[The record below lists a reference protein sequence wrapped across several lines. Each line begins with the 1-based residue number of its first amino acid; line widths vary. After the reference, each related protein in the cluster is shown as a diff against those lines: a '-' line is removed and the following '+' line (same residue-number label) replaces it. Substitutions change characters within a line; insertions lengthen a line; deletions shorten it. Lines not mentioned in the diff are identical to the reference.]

1 MKWLCNSNSEMKQC
15 VQSNWTTVIIIIII
29 ILVGCS
35 DNKSKETNP
44 HVKEVHEIDKKNK
57 DHIIIVII
65 IIIIIIVTDRNDKK
79 SYL

>member
-1 MKWLCNSNSEMKQC
+1 MKQC
-15 VQSNWTTVIIIIII
+15 VQSNWTTVIII

-65 IIIIIIVTDRNDKK
+65 IIIIVTDRNDKK